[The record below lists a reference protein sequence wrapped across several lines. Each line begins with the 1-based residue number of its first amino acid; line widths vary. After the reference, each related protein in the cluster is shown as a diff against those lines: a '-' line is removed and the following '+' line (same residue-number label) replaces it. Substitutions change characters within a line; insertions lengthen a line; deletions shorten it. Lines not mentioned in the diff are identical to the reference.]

1 MAAESYMIPVYVK
14 TLTGEII
21 QLSVDRYLK
30 RQGVHDALCSAYP
43 DEFPY
48 DLTHVT
54 DSLESE
60 TEPTS
65 ESDTATALE
74 LESAD
79 ALAPE
84 MIFLAVVTKD
94 TMCRLLSVK
103 TRLVPSAYT
112 TSRHKVRH
120 WTFMTSNERVYH
132 IYRVIHQMERYV
144 VKGTSTSNNG
154 PFSIQPYAYYAIS
167 EDEPLS
173 DEVLQRSNFY
183 HRRVP
188 ELFYVQL
195 AGSSPTLTFHDVYVM
210 ELIVDHYEQDIGDVR
225 RPTKMLFGREMFFCE
240 CGHVY
245 ESANQSE
252 YRYHLKTGTH
262 LNGHPSNRAFM
273 RRAKAYVAGLPRDPS
288 LKIDQIRSG

>member
-1 MAAESYMIPVYVK
+1 MNKPIPHPYAMAAESYMIPVYVK
-14 TLTGEII
+14 TLTGEMI

-30 RQGVHDALCSAYP
+30 RQGVHDALCREYP

-54 DSLESE
+54 AVE
-60 TEPTS
+60 T
-65 ESDTATALE
+65 A

-79 ALAPE
+79 ALKSADALE
-84 MIFLAVVTKD
+84 SDMIFLAVVTTD
-94 TMCRLLSVK
+94 TLCRLLSVN
-103 TRLVPSAYT
+103 TRLF
-112 TSRHKVRH
+112 VRH
-120 WTFMTSNERVYH
+120 WTFMTSDERVYH

-144 VKGTSTSNNG
+144 VKGITTSTHG
-154 PFSIQPYAYYAIS
+154 PFSVQPYAYYTIS

-173 DEVLQRSNFY
+173 DEALQRSNFY

-225 RPTKMLFGREMFFCE
+225 RPTKTLIGREMFFCE

-262 LNGHPSNRAFM
+262 LIGHLSNQAFM
-273 RRAKAYVAGLPRDPS
+273 RRAKAYVAGLPRD
-288 LKIDQIRSG
+288 Q